1 MITSI
6 LLSFIVALL
15 LEFKKRS
22 GPFHKFFVPLI
33 VSVCW
38 LFFIMPYLVLF
49 PIVSAVMNGESSEYE
64 SFLKILVMASAFCFV
79 LLNTSLAIVLN
90 IILQKIEEE
99 KLIKFVVAYLKKVLK
114 GTGVRGL
121 DVALR
126 RLYDNYLKIGPKAL
140 NDRLIKD
147 RRPCLMVK
155 VPDGKREH
163 TYSHILWL
171 FETYAKAIKKKNNPD
186 EDEDRETWVEKCFKC
201 CFVEDPDDVIFQK
214 FS

>member
-6 LLSFIVALL
+6 LLSVIVALL

-49 PIVSAVMNGESSEYE
+49 PIVSAVIQGETTEYE
-64 SFLKILVMASAFCFV
+64 MFLKILIMASAFCFL

-99 KLIKFVVAYLKKVLK
+99 KLIKFVVSYLKKVLK
-114 GTGVRGL
+114 STGVRGL
-121 DVALR
+121 DIALR
-126 RLYDNYLKIGPKAL
+126 RLYDNYLKVGPKAL
-140 NDRLIKD
+140 TDRLIKD

-155 VPDGKREH
+155 VPEDRRQH
-163 TYSHILWL
+163 SYSHILWL
-171 FETYAKAIKKKNNPD
+171 FETYARAIKKKNNPD
-186 EDEDRETWVEKCFKC
+186 EDEEKATWVERCFKC
-201 CFVEDPDDVIFQK
+201 CFTEDPDDVCI
-214 FS
+214 